1 MSQSRRGVV
10 GGAQTLLTL
19 LHPDFKGIEQDYPCH
34 AAQLAI
40 LEREAQQ
47 LHANRHAHIVGLL
60 GMVDDMPPPCS
71 PYVSCTWMMMDMAEL
86 GSLDQWIMDLRRQR
100 SQRGGAGDLLVLSQL
115 LQLFVDALS
124 GVAHLHAAVPPLMHR
139 DVKPANMLVY
149 RRSSASSVDTVV
161 ADRYR

>member
-1 MSQSRRGVV
+1 
-10 GGAQTLLTL
+10 
-19 LHPDFKGIEQDYPCH
+19 
-34 AAQLAI
+34 
-40 LEREAQQ
+40 
-47 LHANRHAHIVGLL
+47 VGLL

-86 GSLDQWIMDLRRQR
+86 GSLDQWIMELRRQR